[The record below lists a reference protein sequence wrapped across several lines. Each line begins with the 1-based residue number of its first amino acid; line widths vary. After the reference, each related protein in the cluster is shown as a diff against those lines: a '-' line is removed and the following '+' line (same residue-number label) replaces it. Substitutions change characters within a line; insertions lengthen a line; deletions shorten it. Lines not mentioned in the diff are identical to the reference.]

1 MLPTYTAQN
10 EFSPKRKFLTSQIV
24 LQYSLLYGK
33 SQKGQWFY
41 AGEVIADRWCQ
52 PTMSVCD
59 KDAGF
64 GSAPPLE
71 GTCLPPVNWKYARG
85 EWVMMWRRQCNVPP
99 MLRRWWQI
107 TGGEG
112 DTRPTRHPGTELS
125 VWRRSDSLLDLAT
138 SQASSVLQIV
148 LFEMGQ
154 CCLAV
159 RCSSSSYLPH
169 PFLFQ
174 PLYVLGFPPMY
185 MKPTS
190 CARIWYSPSFR

>member
-1 MLPTYTAQN
+1 MHSTVRYPMLPTLHKWN
-10 EFSPKRKFLTSQIV
+10 SPRKEKFLIAQII

-33 SQKGQWFY
+33 SQKGERFY

-52 PTMSVCD
+52 PTVSVCD

-112 DTRPTRHPGTELS
+112 DTYPCPTRRPGTELS
-125 VWRRSDSLLDLAT
+125 VWRRSDSLLGLAT
-138 SQASSVLQIV
+138 SQPSSVLQIV
-148 LFEMGQ
+148 LCELRDGGS
-154 CCLAV
+154 AV
-159 RCSSSSYLPH
+159 
-169 PFLFQ
+169 
-174 PLYVLGFPPMY
+174 
-185 MKPTS
+185 
-190 CARIWYSPSFR
+190 